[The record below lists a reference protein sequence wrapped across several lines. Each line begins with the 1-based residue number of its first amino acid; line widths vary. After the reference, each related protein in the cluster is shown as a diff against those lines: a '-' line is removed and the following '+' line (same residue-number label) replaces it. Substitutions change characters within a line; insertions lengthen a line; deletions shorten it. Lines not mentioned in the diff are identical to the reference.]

1 MTPINFSS
9 SDLSNLGFAVWS
21 WDIPANKLEW
31 SPEMFRLFG
40 VREADFIGAYDAWE
54 QTLHPEDKER
64 AVAKLQSSI
73 KDKTLFDSTFRILS
87 PSLGLRYIA
96 AKGIVE
102 YSKDGLPLV
111 MRGVNWDISE
121 HVILK
126 EKISDMN
133 LSLESVF
140 NSLEEGLVV
149 HNPKCEIIK
158 SNKAAERILDLTE
171 DELHG
176 RTSLDPKWTCIKFDG
191 SPFEGK
197 DHPVPLAIQTGELQK
212 DVLMGVNR
220 KDGTVS
226 WISITAI
233 PRFDHDHSLKDVICT
248 FVDVT
253 KMINMQKD
261 LEKKTKVLNYNAKL
275 ASLGEMAA
283 GVAHEINNP
292 LTIIFGKLEQ
302 IKYMIKDGDPIDKVD
317 AELTKI
323 QSSSDRIARIIKGL
337 RYFSKTSEDPLTEH
351 FNLNEVLMDASG
363 LIKGRLNK
371 VGIELTISP
380 FDYVF
385 VEGKKNLIVQTIL
398 NVLTNSIEA
407 IENLVKKWIVV
418 DLELTLN
425 RVKILISDSG
435 TGIDEKISQKMME
448 PFFSTKDVGQGTGL
462 GLSIS
467 LGNIQACGGE
477 LYYTLRN
484 GHTCFVIELLL
495 ATKK

>member
-1 MTPINFSS
+1 MKPINFSS

-21 WDIPANKLEW
+21 WDISSDKLEW
-31 SPEMFRLFG
+31 SPEMFRLLG
-40 VREADFIGAYDAWE
+40 VNEADFNGAFDAWE
-54 QTLHPEDKER
+54 QTLHPEDKEM
-64 AVAKLQSSI
+64 AVAKLKSSI
-73 KDKTLFDSTFRILS
+73 EDKTLFDSTFRVLS
-87 PSLGLRYIA
+87 PSLGLRHIA

-126 EKISDMN
+126 EKISNM
-133 LSLESVF
+133 SLDFESVF

-149 HNPKCEIIK
+149 QNPKCEIIK

-197 DHPVPLAIQTGELQK
+197 DHPVPLAIQTEELQK

-233 PRFDHDHSLKDVICT
+233 PRFDNAHTLKDVICT

-261 LEKKTKVLNYNAKL
+261 LENKTKVLHYNAKL
-275 ASLGEMAA
+275 ASLGEMAS

-302 IKYMIKDGDPIDKVD
+302 IRYMIKDGESFEKVTP
-317 AELTKI
+317 ELVKI
-323 QSSSDRIARIIKGL
+323 HTSSDRIARIVKGL
-337 RYFSKTSEDPLTEH
+337 RYFSKTSVDSQVERFH
-351 FNLNEVLMDASG
+351 LNEALTDAFG
-363 LIKGRLNK
+363 LIKGRLAK
-371 VGIELTISP
+371 RGIELSITP
-380 FDYVF
+380 FEEVHVD
-385 VEGKKNLIVQTIL
+385 GKRNLIIQTFL
-398 NVLTNSIEA
+398 NLFTNALEA
-407 IENLVKKWIVV
+407 VEHLEKKWILVE
-418 DLELTLN
+418 LELKLPI
-425 RVKILISDSG
+425 VKIFISDSG
-435 TGIDEKISQKMME
+435 LGINEATTQNMMD
-448 PFFSTKDVGQGTGL
+448 PFFSTKEVGEGSGL

-467 LGNIQACGGE
+467 LGNIQSCGGE
-477 LYYTLRN
+477 LYYCLRN
-484 GHTCFVIELLL
+484 GHTCFVIELPVSK
-495 ATKK
+495 T

>member
-1 MTPINFSS
+1 
-9 SDLSNLGFAVWS
+9 
-21 WDIPANKLEW
+21 
-31 SPEMFRLFG
+31 MFRLLG
-40 VREADFIGAYDAWE
+40 VKEADFNGAFDAWE
-54 QTLHPEDKER
+54 QTLHPEDKEM
-64 AVAKLQSSI
+64 AVAKLKSSI
-73 KDKTLFDSTFRILS
+73 KDKTLFDSTFRVIS
-87 PSLGLRYIA
+87 PSLGLRHIA

-126 EKISDMN
+126 EKISHM
-133 LSLESVF
+133 SLDFESVF

-149 HNPKCEIIK
+149 QNPKCEIIK

-176 RTSLDPKWTCIKFDG
+176 RTSLDPKWNCIKLDG

-197 DHPVPLAIQTGELQK
+197 DHPVPIAIQTGELQK

-233 PRFDHDHSLKDVICT
+233 PRFDFSHSLIDIICT

-261 LEKKTKVLNYNAKL
+261 LERKTKVLNYNAKL
-275 ASLGEMAA
+275 ASLGEMAS

-302 IKYMIKDGDPIDKVD
+302 IKYMIKDGESLEKVSP
-317 AELTKI
+317 ELIKI
-323 QSSSDRIARIIKGL
+323 QTSSDRISRIVKGL
-337 RYFSKTSEDPLTEH
+337 RYFSKTSEDSQVER
-351 FNLNEVLMDASG
+351 FNINEVLMDASG
-363 LIKGRLNK
+363 LIKGRLGK
-371 VGIELTISP
+371 RGIDLTVTP
-380 FDYVF
+380 FDDVN
-385 VEGKKNLIVQTIL
+385 VNGKKNLIIQTIL
-398 NVLTNSIEA
+398 NIFTNSLEA
-407 IENLVKKWIVV
+407 VENLEEKWILVE
-418 DLELTLN
+418 LELALPKL
-425 RVKILISDSG
+425 KIFISDSG
-435 TGIDEKISQKMME
+435 VGIPEKVSNKMME
-448 PFFSTKDVGQGTGL
+448 PFFSTKDVGHGTGL

-467 LGNIQACGGE
+467 LGNIQASGGD
-477 LYYTLRN
+477 LYYAPKN
-484 GHTCFVIELLL
+484 GHTCFVIELPVSI
-495 ATKK
+495 A

>member
-1 MTPINFSS
+1 MQPINFSS
-9 SDLSNLGFAVWS
+9 SDLSSLGFAVWS
-21 WDIPANKLEW
+21 WDIPSDKLEW
-31 SPEMFRLFG
+31 SPEMFRLLG
-40 VREADFIGAYDAWE
+40 VNEADFNGAFDAWE
-54 QTLHPEDKER
+54 HTLHPEDKDL
-64 AVAKLQSSI
+64 AVAKLKSSI
-73 KDKTLFDSTFRILS
+73 LEKTLFDATFRVIS
-87 PSLGLRYIA
+87 PSLGLRHIA

-126 EKISDMN
+126 EKISNM
-133 LSLESVF
+133 SLDFESVF

-149 HNPKCEIIK
+149 QNPKCEIIK

-176 RTSLDPKWTCIKFDG
+176 RTSLDPKWNCITIDG
-191 SPFEGK
+191 KPFEGK

-233 PRFDHDHSLKDVICT
+233 PRFDIRLSLKDVICT

-261 LEKKTKVLNYNAKL
+261 LERKTKVLHYNAKL
-275 ASLGEMAA
+275 ASLGEMAS

-302 IKYMIKDGDPIDKVD
+302 IRYMIRDGESFEKVTP
-317 AELTKI
+317 ELLKI
-323 QSSSDRIARIIKGL
+323 HSSSDRIARIVKGL
-337 RYFSKTSEDPLTEH
+337 RYFSKTSGDSEVER
-351 FNLNEVLMDASG
+351 FNLNEALMDAFG
-363 LIKGRLNK
+363 LIKGRLGRR
-371 VGIELTISP
+371 GIDLTISP
-380 FDYVF
+380 FEEIYVD
-385 VEGKKNLIVQTIL
+385 GKRNLIIQTFL
-398 NVLTNSIEA
+398 NLFTNSLEA
-407 IENLVKKWIVV
+407 VENLKQKWILV
-418 DLELTLN
+418 DLEFALPK
-425 RVKILISDSG
+425 VKIFISDSG
-435 TGIDEKISQKMME
+435 PGIKEETTHKMMD
-448 PFFSTKDVGQGTGL
+448 PFFSTKEVGEGSGL

-477 LYYTLRN
+477 LYYSLRN
-484 GHTCFVIELLL
+484 GHTCFVIELPVSK
-495 ATKK
+495 T